1 MSFDLAISQRAK
13 MNQDYQTML
22 DQTTDPTRRAAIEK
36 QIKFNLEEIETLR
49 KEQTKI
55 FGKATP
61 LVQETKIIESDP
73 ETKGQKV
80 TVLNP
85 APKLEPVEPSSA
97 PTVPPS
103 PSPKAK
109 SKRLE
114 NNLRSQIQQLKANK
128 GKA

>member
-1 MSFDLAISQRAK
+1 MSFDHAISQRAQ
-13 MNQDYQTML
+13 MNKDYQAML
-22 DQTTDPTRRAAIEK
+22 DQTTDPTRRSAIEK

-55 FGKATP
+55 FGKVIP

-85 APKLEPVEPSSA
+85 
-97 PTVPPS
+97 
-103 PSPKAK
+103 SPKPEDAK
-109 SKRLE
+109 PTEPPKVSTLPSHHGKTKRLE
-114 NNLRSQIQQLKANK
+114 NNLRAQIQQLKANK

>member
-1 MSFDLAISQRAK
+1 MSFDHAISQRAQ
-13 MNQDYQTML
+13 MNKDYQTML
-22 DQTTDPTRRAAIEK
+22 DQTTDPTRREAIEK
-36 QIKFNLEEIETLR
+36 QIKLNLEEIESLR

-85 APKLEPVEPSSA
+85 
-97 PTVPPS
+97 
-103 PSPKAK
+103 SPKPKEEK
-109 SKRLE
+109 SPEPPKVSSLSSPKTKRLE
-114 NNLRSQIQQLKANK
+114 NNLRAQIQQLKNK
-128 GKA
+128 KSMS

>member
-1 MSFDLAISQRAK
+1 MSFDHAISQRAQ
-13 MNQDYQTML
+13 MNKDYQTML
-22 DQTTDPTRRAAIEK
+22 DQTTDPTRREAIEK
-36 QIKFNLEEIETLR
+36 QIKLNLEEIESLR

-85 APKLEPVEPSSA
+85 
-97 PTVPPS
+97 
-103 PSPKAK
+103 SPKPKEEK
-109 SKRLE
+109 SPEPPKVSSLSSPKTKRLE
-114 NNLRSQIQQLKANK
+114 NNLRAQIQRLKNK
-128 GKA
+128 KSMS